1 MKRVLIEASPMIDLN
16 KSGVGYYVEGF
27 IKSLSS
33 TQNDSL
39 SLTAYYFNFLGMN
52 KEILPKVN
60 KLRLHRIWLMPG
72 KIISLC
78 RKIGIQPYLEFFIR
92 TKTDIIIFTNYVSLP
107 LFNKKVKKVL
117 IVYDMCFLDYPN
129 YVQNKNLDYLTK
141 FCPPSIK
148 ESSAIITISEFTK
161 SRITHYFPDLKI
173 PIIVT
178 PIPPLKQSV
187 SSTILPKRISELGVV
202 SNKYILH
209 IGTIEPRKNIQNLV
223 KAYAMLDKKVRDN
236 YTLVIAGG
244 KGWKDEDIW
253 NDINKYRKDGLRI
266 ITPGYVT
273 DNEKR
278 SLYSNATCF
287 VLPSHYEGFGMP
299 ILEAMQ
305 YNIPSAISDIPVFK
319 EVAGEAALFFNK
331 DSIEDI
337 SEKIDQIIS
346 NSKVRNKLIR
356 EGAIQI
362 KKFNWEDNS
371 KKVINALEAIK

>member
-1 MKRVLIEASPMIDLN
+1 MKRILIEAGPMIDQN
-16 KSGVGYYVEGF
+16 KSGVGHYVEGF
-27 IKSLSS
+27 IGSLSS
-33 TQNDSL
+33 AKNNKL
-39 SLTAYYFNFLGMN
+39 ILTAYYFNFLGMN
-52 KEILPKVN
+52 KELIPKVN
-60 KLRLHRIWLMPG
+60 DLELRRIWLMPG

-78 RKIGIQPYLEFFIR
+78 RKVGIQPYLELFIR
-92 TKTDIIIFTNYVSLP
+92 TKADVIIFTNYVSLP
-107 LFNKKVKKVL
+107 LLNKKIKKVL
-117 IVYDMCFLDYPN
+117 IVYDMCFLDHPN
-129 YVQNKNLDYLTK
+129 YVQNKNLAYLTR
-141 FCPPSIK
+141 FCPPSIQ
-148 ESSAIITISEFTK
+148 ESSAIITISDFTK
-161 SRITHYFPDLKI
+161 SRITHYFPNLKI

-187 SSTILPKRISELGVV
+187 SSSILPKRISELGVI
-202 SNKYILH
+202 SNKYILY

-236 YTLVIAGG
+236 FSLVIAGG

-253 NDINKYRKDGLRI
+253 IDINRCRTEGLNI

-305 YNIPSAISDIPVFK
+305 YNIPSALSDIPVFR

-331 DSIEDI
+331 DSIKDI

-346 NSKVRNKLIR
+346 NAKIRDRLIK
-356 EGAIQI
+356 EGTTQI

-371 KKVINALEAIK
+371 RKVINALENIK